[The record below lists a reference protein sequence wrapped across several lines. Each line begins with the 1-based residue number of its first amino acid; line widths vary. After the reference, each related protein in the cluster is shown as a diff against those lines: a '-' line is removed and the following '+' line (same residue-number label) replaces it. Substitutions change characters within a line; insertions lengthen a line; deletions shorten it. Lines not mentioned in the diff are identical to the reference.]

1 MAPRKRRTKPHRFQ
15 LESSDEV
22 SVEQG
27 APSQAPP
34 PPAPDPA
41 AELAA
46 AQQETAEQFKDV
58 PPPPPPP
65 PPKGESGAD
74 DDAGEVV
81 EEIAA
86 DLGELDVAADLSEE
100 EIADFFQLVFALVAD
115 KRGKHWELPDR
126 SAQRIGRWGHR
137 VLERHPELLAW
148 LAKNL
153 PELVFGILLA
163 VEIGQRYAEDR
174 RLKKAPQEVV
184 V

>member
-1 MAPRKRRTKPHRFQ
+1 MPKRKRSPKPRS
-15 LESSDEV
+15 LELDPSEPSP
-22 SVEQG
+22 VEQG
-27 APSQAPP
+27 ALSHAPP

-81 EEIAA
+81 EDLAGE
-86 DLGELDVAADLSEE
+86 LGELDVAADLSEE

>member
-1 MAPRKRRTKPHRFQ
+1 MAKRRKSTRRPA
-15 LESSDEV
+15 EPIEPSP
-22 SVEQG
+22 VEQG
-27 APSQAPP
+27 ASFEAPP

-46 AQQETAEQFKDV
+46 AQQDMAEQFPDV
-58 PPPPPPP
+58 PPPPPPKAEP
-65 PPKGESGAD
+65 GPDQGA
-74 DDAGEVV
+74 DAGEDV
-81 EEIAA
+81 E
-86 DLGELDVAADLSEE
+86 DLAEELGQLDVAADLSAE

-126 SAQRIGRWGHR
+126 SAARIGRWGHK

-148 LAKNL
+148 LSKNL